1 MAKRKAAPK
10 DDAAAASPSGAGAQ
24 PPAGSVYIGQS
35 IKPEAIPEFIWL
47 RLANRHGLITGATGT
62 GKTVTLQGVAEGFS
76 DAGVPVFCADVK
88 GDLSGIAEQGE
99 PKGWIEARAK
109 EIGYTVEYKA
119 YPVIFWDLF
128 GDKGHPIRAT
138 VSSLGALLL
147 SRLMDLS
154 EAQEGVLNIA
164 FKIADDEKLPL
175 INLKDMQD
183 LLQNLADRAGDL
195 TTKYG
200 NITKASIG
208 SIQRSLL
215 VLEQQG
221 ADHFFGEPPLKIS
234 DLMRTARDGRGYISV
249 LSAERLME
257 SPRLYA
263 TFLLF
268 LMSELFEQLPEV
280 GDPDKPKL
288 VFFFDE
294 AHLLFRDAPKALL
307 EKVEQVVRL
316 IRSKG
321 VGVYF
326 VTQNPLD
333 IPDTVSRQLG
343 NRVQHALRAF
353 SPLEQKAVKAA
364 ATTFRANPAF
374 DTEKAIMELG
384 TGEALVSSLDEKGQ
398 PSIVQRTLVR
408 PPNSRVGPITDAEL
422 KAVMRA
428 SPVAGVYDETV
439 DRESAS
445 EILEK
450 RSSEQA
456 DAKAAETDQKPATKS
471 GGGGSRSDSFWTTFG
486 KTLVRTGVP
495 LATKVLTDVLKGR
508 TKKGGGGF

>member
-1 MAKRKAAPK
+1 M
-10 DDAAAASPSGAGAQ
+10 
-24 PPAGSVYIGQS
+24 PPDGSVFIGRS
-35 IKPEAIPEFIWL
+35 IKPELKPEYIWL

-62 GKTVTLQGVAEGFS
+62 GKTVTLQGLAEGFS

-88 GDLSGIAEQGE
+88 GDLSGVAEAGE
-99 PKGWIEARAK
+99 PKSWIEARDK
-109 EIGYTVEYKA
+109 EIGYTQDYRA
-119 YPVIFWDLF
+119 FPVIFWDLF
-128 GDKGHPIRAT
+128 GDKGHAIRAT
-138 VSSLGALLL
+138 VTSLGPLLM

-175 INLKDMQD
+175 INLADLQD
-183 LLQNLADRAGDL
+183 LLQNLANRASEL

-200 NITKASIG
+200 NITKASVG

-215 VLEQQG
+215 VLQQQG
-221 ADHFFGEPPLKIS
+221 ADHFFGEPALKIT
-234 DLMRTARDGRGYISV
+234 DLMRVARDGRGYISV
-249 LSAERLME
+249 LSVERLMQ

-288 VFFFDE
+288 IFFFDE
-294 AHLLFRDAPKALL
+294 AHVLFKDAPKALL

-353 SPLEQKAVKAA
+353 TPLEQKAVKAA

-384 TGEALVSSLDEKGQ
+384 IGEALVSTLDEKGQ
-398 PSIVQRTLVR
+398 PTIVQRTLVR

-422 KAVMRA
+422 KAAMRA
-428 SPVAGVYDETV
+428 SPVAGVYDEAV

-450 RSSEQA
+450 RSADQAATAEAESE
-456 DAKAAETDQKPATKS
+456 AKRASKS
-471 GGGGSRSDSFWTTFG
+471 SGGGSRSDSFWTTLG
-486 KTLVRTGVP
+486 KTLVKTGVP
-495 LATKVLTDVLKGR
+495 LATKVLTDALKGR
-508 TKKGGGGF
+508 TRR

>member
-10 DDAAAASPSGAGAQ
+10 EDIGRSEAPAKAPDD
-24 PPAGSVYIGQS
+24 SVYIGQS
-35 IKPEAIPEFIWL
+35 VKPEFIYL

-62 GKTVTLQGVAEGFS
+62 GKTVTLQGLAEGFS
-76 DAGVPVFCADVK
+76 DQGVPVFCADVK
-88 GDLSGIAEQGE
+88 GDLSGVAEEGE
-99 PKGWIEARAK
+99 PKPWIEARAK
-109 EIGYTVEYKA
+109 EIGYKVEYRA

-128 GDKGHPIRAT
+128 GEQGHPIRAT
-138 VSSLGALLL
+138 VSEVGPLLL

-164 FKIADDEKLPL
+164 FKIADDEKMPL
-175 INLKDMQD
+175 LDLKDLQALLED
-183 LLQNLADRAGDL
+183 LAARAGTL

-200 NITKASIG
+200 NITKASVG

-221 ADHFFGEPPLKIS
+221 ASHFFGEPALKIA

-249 LSAERLME
+249 LAAEKLME

-268 LMSELFEQLPEV
+268 LLSELFEEMPEV
-280 GDPDKPKL
+280 GDPNKPKL

-294 AHLLFRDAPKALL
+294 AHLLFKDAPKALL

-343 NRVQHALRAF
+343 NRIQHALRAF
-353 SPLEQKAVKAA
+353 TPAEQKAVRSAA
-364 ATTFRANPAF
+364 QTFRKNPKI
-374 DTEKAIMELG
+374 DTEQAIMQLG
-384 TGEALVSSLDEKGQ
+384 IGEELVSSLDQKG
-398 PSIVQRTLVR
+398 
-408 PPNSRVGPITDAEL
+408 
-422 KAVMRA
+422 
-428 SPVAGVYDETV
+428 
-439 DRESAS
+439 
-445 EILEK
+445 
-450 RSSEQA
+450 
-456 DAKAAETDQKPATKS
+456 
-471 GGGGSRSDSFWTTFG
+471 
-486 KTLVRTGVP
+486 
-495 LATKVLTDVLKGR
+495 
-508 TKKGGGGF
+508 

>member
-10 DDAAAASPSGAGAQ
+10 DDPSATAPNGAGA
-24 PPAGSVYIGQS
+24 PPPDGSVFIGRS
-35 IKPEAIPEFIWL
+35 IKPELKPEYIWL

-62 GKTVTLQGVAEGFS
+62 GKTVTLQGLAEGFS

-88 GDLSGIAEQGE
+88 GDLSGVAEAGE
-99 PKGWIEARAK
+99 PKSWIEARDK
-109 EIGYTVEYKA
+109 EIGYTQDYRA
-119 YPVIFWDLF
+119 FPVIFWDLF
-128 GDKGHPIRAT
+128 GDKGHAIRAT
-138 VSSLGALLL
+138 VTSLGPLLM

-175 INLKDMQD
+175 INLADLQD
-183 LLQNLADRAGDL
+183 LLQNLANRASEL

-200 NITKASIG
+200 NITKASVG

-215 VLEQQG
+215 VLQQQG
-221 ADHFFGEPPLKIS
+221 ADHFFGEPALKIT
-234 DLMRTARDGRGYISV
+234 DLMRVARDGRGYISV
-249 LSAERLME
+249 LSAERLMQ

-288 VFFFDE
+288 IFFFDE
-294 AHLLFRDAPKALL
+294 AHLLFKDAPKALL

-353 SPLEQKAVKAA
+353 TPLEQKAVKAA

-384 TGEALVSSLDEKGQ
+384 IGEALVSTLDEKGQ
-398 PSIVQRTLVR
+398 PTIVQRTLVR

-422 KAVMRA
+422 KAAMRA
-428 SPVAGVYDETV
+428 SPVAGVYDEAV

-450 RSSEQA
+450 RSADRAATAEAESE
-456 DAKAAETDQKPATKS
+456 AKRASKS
-471 GGGGSRSDSFWTTFG
+471 SGGGSRSDSFWTTLG
-486 KTLVRTGVP
+486 KTLVKTGVP
-495 LATKVLTDVLKGR
+495 LATKVLTDALKGR
-508 TKKGGGGF
+508 TKR